1 MTAATAEFLAEH
13 GLNMDELLA
22 PSDNDVD
29 DDDIVGNKSSGPA
42 ELGYT
47 PWEEERLDSLL
58 FDHPNCQ
65 YTVRQFAHAMLQIK
79 TGCTGFHDG
88 AADQVC
94 KLFKEIFSGSCRF
107 KGPGCVNRTRQTAI
121 MASLNVQC
129 NVSSSRFHWSACP

>member
-1 MTAATAEFLAEH
+1 VQDRARGGHEDAYGDSGSEVYDGDLDGMTAATAEFLAEH

-58 FDHPNCQ
+58 FDHLNCQ
-65 YTVRQFAHAMLQIK
+65 YV
-79 TGCTGFHDG
+79 
-88 AADQVC
+88 
-94 KLFKEIFSGSCRF
+94 EE
-107 KGPGCVNRTRQTAI
+107 
-121 MASLNVQC
+121 
-129 NVSSSRFHWSACP
+129 